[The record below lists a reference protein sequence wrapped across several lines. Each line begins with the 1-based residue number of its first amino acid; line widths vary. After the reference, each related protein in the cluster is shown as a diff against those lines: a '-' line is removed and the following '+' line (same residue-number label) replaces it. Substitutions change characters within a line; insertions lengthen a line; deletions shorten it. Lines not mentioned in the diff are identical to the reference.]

1 MTRDFEY
8 VCAAF
13 LTRLFVGVIFLVAG
27 VSKVIGGYMGFVDT
41 LTSMFAG
48 TWLPQVVVSPVA
60 YALPAV
66 EILLGIVLLIGVW
79 SDKFLLVS
87 GLIFI
92 LSAAGSMILGKGEIV
107 AYNAVYLLVTTLALY
122 LHGYDD
128 WRLGQ

>member
-92 LSAAGSMILGKGEIV
+92 LCANAAGS
-107 AYNAVYLLVTTLALY
+107 
-122 LHGYDD
+122 
-128 WRLGQ
+128 